1 MKTAKPFTQNA
12 TLNESLPRIA
22 AHPWLRWRIKR
33 LRFVPARSAMLL
45 SVTFN
50 QAWMILGLKRRGI
63 IASGTFGLRIQ
74 HVFQSTINSD
84 QLFEPQRLI
93 LAIHRVLNR
102 RTNFVT
108 ILVV

>member
-1 MKTAKPFTQNA
+1 MKMAKPFTQNA

-22 AHPWLRWRIKR
+22 THPWLRWRIKR
-33 LRFVPARSAMLL
+33 LRFVLARSAMLL
-45 SVTFN
+45 SVPFN

-63 IASGTFGLRIQ
+63 IASETFGLTIQ
-74 HVFQSTINSD
+74 HVLQRTINTF

-93 LAIHRVLNR
+93 LAIHRVLNG
-102 RTNFVT
+102 RTNFVA